1 VRRALAL
8 AAALALS
15 ACTASAPDNAPNP
28 QRTRD
33 ATTVLRDTLIMSAV
47 KARLT
52 AEYPDSATSVRVAVA
67 DGVVTLR
74 GTVRDAATHEHVVAD
89 TERTTYVRAVVD
101 RVRVDSRSPRL
112 RDQVGDVALA
122 TRVQAAIAAQLG
134 FQHVTVRV
142 DGGVATLTGT
152 APDAKTKRTI
162 LTTARGTAGIRNVVD
177 RIRVA
182 GT

>member
-1 VRRALAL
+1 MKRALVV

-15 ACTASAPDNAPNP
+15 ACTAPPPDTAPGP
-28 QRTRD
+28 QQTRA

-52 AEYPDSATSVRVAVA
+52 AEYPDSTTSVGVSVA

-74 GTVRDAATHEHVVAD
+74 GKVRDEKTRKALVAD
-89 TERTTYVRAVVD
+89 TERTTYVQRVVD
-101 RVRVDSRSPRL
+101 RMRVDPRSPRL

-134 FQHVTVRV
+134 FQRVTVHV
-142 DGGVATLTGT
+142 DGGVATLSGT
-152 APDAKTKRTI
+152 VRDAKTKRTI
-162 LTTARGTAGIRNVVD
+162 LTTAHDTAGVRNVVD

>member
-1 VRRALAL
+1 
-8 AAALALS
+8 
-15 ACTASAPDNAPNP
+15 
-28 QRTRD
+28 
-33 ATTVLRDTLIMSAV
+33 MSAV

-52 AEYPDSATSVRVAVA
+52 AEYPDSTTSVGVSVA

-74 GTVRDAATHEHVVAD
+74 GTVRDAKTRDAIVAD
-89 TERTTYVRAVVD
+89 TERTTYVRRVVD
-101 RVRVDSRSPRL
+101 RIRVDPHSPRF

-134 FQHVTVRV
+134 LQQVTVRV

-152 APDAKTKRTI
+152 VPDTKTKRTI
-162 LTTARGTAGIRNVVD
+162 LATARGTTGIRNVVD

-182 GT
+182 GR

>member
-1 VRRALAL
+1 MKLALVL

-15 ACTASAPDNAPNP
+15 ACTAPAPDTAPGAQP
-28 QRTRD
+28 TRP
-33 ATTVLRDTLIMSAV
+33 ATTVLRDALITTAV

-52 AEYPDSATSVRVAVA
+52 AEYPDSTTSVGVSVT
-67 DGVVTLR
+67 DGVVALR
-74 GTVRDAATHEHVVAD
+74 GKVRDDKTRRAIVAD
-89 TERTTYVRAVVD
+89 TERTTYVQRVVD
-101 RVRVDSRSPRL
+101 RIRVDPRSPRL
-112 RDQVGDVALA
+112 REQVGDVALA

-142 DGGVATLTGT
+142 DRAVATLTGT
-152 APDAKTKRTI
+152 VHDAKTKRTI
-162 LTTARGTAGIRNVVD
+162 LTTARDTAGVRNVVD

>member
-1 VRRALAL
+1 VPEPL
-8 AAALALS
+8 
-15 ACTASAPDNAPNP
+15 
-28 QRTRD
+28 QTRS
-33 ATTVLRDTLIMSAV
+33 ATTVLRDALILSSLE
-47 KARLT
+47 ARLA
-52 AEYPDSATSVRVAVA
+52 AEYPDSVTGVRASVT

-74 GTVRDAATHEHVVAD
+74 GTVRDAAIRKHMVAD
-89 TERTTYVRAVVD
+89 AEETTYVKAVVD
-101 RVRVDSRSPRL
+101 RIRVDPRSPRL

-142 DGGVATLTGT
+142 DAGVATLTGT

-162 LTTARGTAGIRNVVD
+162 LTTARGTTGIRNVVD

>member
-1 VRRALAL
+1 MRRALAVAAIVVL
-8 AAALALS
+8 AG
-15 ACTASAPDNAPNP
+15 CTAPAPDKAPEP
-28 QRTRD
+28 LATRP
-33 ATTVLRDTLIMSAV
+33 ATTVLRDALILTSL

-52 AEYPDSATSVRVAVA
+52 SEYPDSITSVRVGVA

-74 GTVRDAATHEHVVAD
+74 GTVRDESTHKHVVAD
-89 TERTTYVRAVVD
+89 AERTTYVRRVVD
-101 RVRVDSRSPRL
+101 RVRVDPRSPRL

-122 TRVQAAIAAQLG
+122 TRIQAAVAAQLG

-142 DGGVATLTGT
+142 ERGVATLTGT

-162 LTTARGTAGIRNVVD
+162 LTTARGTAGVRNVVD
-177 RIRVA
+177 GIRVA